1 VSSAPLRIV
10 RLAAQVRARLAA
22 SAGEVGRVHSVFSR
36 AINVECAGGRLLAVH
51 GPGPLLAPF
60 SVAVDDALR
69 LSSIRPG
76 EQIAFGARTRAAD
89 SLALAW
95 ESAAAVDCSAA
106 DALEASAV
114 APAHLPELRVRGAP
128 SLDSPLGVQ
137 ARAELAEGIARGDA
151 GRVLAAARRL
161 IGLGEGLTPAGD
173 DCLVGALAVLHRARV
188 PWLTGDA
195 SPAVAIA
202 HAAHGRTTA
211 VGREFILHALDG
223 FFSEPVLAV
232 LRAASPDEA
241 RGAAAGLL
249 GLGATSGADTL
260 AGMRLAC
267 QALRS

>member
-1 VSSAPLRIV
+1 MSAATLRIV
-10 RLAAQVRARLAA
+10 RLAAQVHARLAA

-36 AINVECAGGRLLAVH
+36 AINVECAGGRLLAVQ

-60 SVAVDDALR
+60 SVAVDDASW
-69 LSSIRPG
+69 LSAIRPG
-76 EQIAFGARTRAAD
+76 EQIAFGARMRPAH

-95 ESAAAVDCSAA
+95 ESAATVDCSAA
-106 DALEASAV
+106 DALEASGV
-114 APAHLPELRVRGAP
+114 APAHLTELHVRGAP

-137 ARAELAEGIARGDA
+137 ARAELVEGIARSDA

-173 DCLVGALAVLHRARV
+173 DCLVGALAVLHRARA
-188 PWLTGDA
+188 PWLIGDA
-195 SPAVAIA
+195 SLALAIA

-241 RGAAAGLL
+241 RRAVAGLL

-260 AGMRLAC
+260 AGMRLAW